1 MLTALRPTLDLVC
14 CRLPADETSQ
24 GLLNLFDSLR
34 QSLVGALE
42 VGAGRNTAS
51 SDMQLAQAQLARQ
64 GVAGVT
70 SDCLLSGSVQLVR
83 LLLMCHSTNCC
94 LAACA

>member
-1 MLTALRPTLDLVC
+1 MTQVKVCSAATRPNLYPI
-14 CRLPADETSQ
+14 CRLPKDETSQ

-42 VGAGRNTAS
+42 IGARRNTAS
-51 SDMQLAQAQLARQ
+51 SDMQLAQAQLSRQ

-70 SDCLLSGSVQLVR
+70 SDRLLSGSVQLVG
-83 LLLMCHSTNCC
+83 LPHCAT
-94 LAACA
+94 AACC